1 MSDKSETARK
11 FALGGFSCMVAAV
24 VTNPIDMVKVRLQ
37 LQGELLGKQGNP
49 GLVSAGL
56 KIIRKEGFTA
66 LYKGL
71 TASLL
76 REGTYS
82 TLRMGFYEPI
92 RDFLHMEGKGKD
104 VSLYKKIIAGATSG
118 MLGSAIA
125 NPTDLIKG
133 CVSRPY
139 VVHLYFSKNASF
151 RDSKVSERSGCF

>member
-1 MSDKSETARK
+1 MADNSETARK
-11 FALGGFSCMVAAV
+11 FALGGFSCMVAAL

-37 LQGELLGKQGNP
+37 LHGELSGKQGNA

-56 KIIRKEGFTA
+56 KIVRTEGVTA

-92 RDFLHMEGKGKD
+92 RDFLHIEGKGKD
-104 VSLYKKIIAGATSG
+104 VPVYKKIIAGATSG

-133 CVSRPY
+133 CVSKSY
-139 VVHLYFSKNASF
+139 V
-151 RDSKVSERSGCF
+151 GQ